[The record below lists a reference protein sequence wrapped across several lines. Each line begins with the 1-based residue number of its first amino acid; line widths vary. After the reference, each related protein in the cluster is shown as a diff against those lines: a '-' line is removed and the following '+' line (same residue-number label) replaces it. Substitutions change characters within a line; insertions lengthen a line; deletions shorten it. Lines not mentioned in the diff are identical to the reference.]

1 MHGPNKERLCTPIS
15 FQPSLWLFFSLFCH
29 LHLLFFP
36 FYLYCPF
43 AGLSCHLLLFQNT
56 RRKACTLRLFFIN
69 TQVLSQSWLTFFSPS
84 PRISPFPSYKAT
96 QLLPSMSTSSAKN
109 LSAMSTTINL
119 QEYREIQQRER
130 EHEQEEAF
138 NKSHARKKSR
148 SNAQLL
154 SSPQPTT
161 MYTAED
167 QLRRTN
173 IAPHISASTLSTAA
187 STATSATAIVTTSG
201 PASPSL
207 STATPQQKSAQ
218 HQQIL
223 TQMQQHQHFL
233 AQQQLLTQQQQ
244 TSPTSPTPIYT
255 IDAFI
260 TRYAHKLQSLDHSIK
275 GKVLTAETLKSDPL
289 QDQRRRELYLSI
301 SSYEAKLVEYE
312 DKIEKLFRL
321 KICNGK

>member
-1 MHGPNKERLCTPIS
+1 MSDQRPCYEIGRFSINCNAQGTHKCRHNTTKAAPGSAKPQGAPVAMSATNATDHLKVDS
-15 FQPSLWLFFSLFCH
+15 DAASKPS
-29 LHLLFFP
+29 
-36 FYLYCPF
+36 
-43 AGLSCHLLLFQNT
+43 N
-56 RRKACTLRLFFIN
+56 I
-69 TQVLSQSWLTFFSPS
+69 
-84 PRISPFPSYKAT
+84 
-96 QLLPSMSTSSAKN
+96 KN

-130 EHEQEEAF
+130 EHEQKEAC

-173 IAPHISASTLSTAA
+173 IAPHISASTLSKAA

-201 PASPSL
+201 PASSSL
-207 STATPQQKSAQ
+207 STATSQQKPAQ

>member
-1 MHGPNKERLCTPIS
+1 MSDQRPCYEIGRFSINCNAQGTHKCRHNTTNAAPGPAKPQGAPVAMSATNATDHLKVDSDAATSMTKEKMV
-15 FQPSLWLFFSLFCH
+15 H
-29 LHLLFFP
+29 LH
-36 FYLYCPF
+36 
-43 AGLSCHLLLFQNT
+43 
-56 RRKACTLRLFFIN
+56 
-69 TQVLSQSWLTFFSPS
+69 V
-84 PRISPFPSYKAT
+84 
-96 QLLPSMSTSSAKN
+96 KN

-130 EHEQEEAF
+130 EHEPEEAF

-167 QLRRTN
+167 QLRRTK

-201 PASPSL
+201 PASSSL
-207 STATPQQKSAQ
+207 STATSQQKPAQ

-289 QDQRRRELYLSI
+289 QDQRRRELFLSI